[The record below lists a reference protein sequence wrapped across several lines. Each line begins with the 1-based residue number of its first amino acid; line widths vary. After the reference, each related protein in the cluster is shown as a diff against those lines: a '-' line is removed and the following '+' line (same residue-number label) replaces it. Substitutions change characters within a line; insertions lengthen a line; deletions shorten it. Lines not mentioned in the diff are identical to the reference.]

1 MMLFRCALAFCAAAV
16 GSFLFWGLF
25 RTAPLA
31 AAGGLAGLVLAAVAM
46 LIEHKVKKIPL
57 KVVVGGVAGFA
68 AGLVLANLSSFA
80 LLFCYPG
87 NALISFTIYLMLN
100 VLLGFLGLTIGAGKA
115 DELVRTRSGAL
126 RGADGN
132 QNFKVMDTSAIID
145 GRIADIF
152 ETGFVE
158 GTLIIPQF
166 VLQELLYI
174 ADSSDSLRR
183 VRGKRGLDILNKIQK
198 QVDVEVRIIDQDFP
212 KIKEVDAKL
221 VALAKKMEAKIIT
234 NDFNLNK
241 VAELQGVPVLNVNQL
256 ATSLRPVVLPGELM
270 NVFIQREGKEQGQGV
285 AYLDDGTMVVV
296 ENGRRF
302 MGKSA
307 DVTVTSVLQ
316 TTAGRMI
323 FTELKSRK
331 SSDNAS
337 NSDR

>member
-1 MMLFRCALAFCAAAV
+1 MIVLRCVLAFCAAAV

-25 RTAPLA
+25 RTATLA
-31 AAGGLAGLVLAAVAM
+31 GLGGLAGIVLAALAM
-46 LIEHKVKKIPL
+46 LIEHKVKKTPL
-57 KVVVGGVAGFA
+57 RVVVGGVAGFA
-68 AGLVLANLSSFA
+68 VGLVLANLSSFA
-80 LLFCYPG
+80 LLFRYPG
-87 NALISFTIYLMLN
+87 NAFISFTIYLMLN
-100 VLLGFLGLTIGAGKA
+100 VLLGFLGLTIGVSKA

-126 RGADGN
+126 RGASQN
-132 QNFKVMDTSAIID
+132 QNIKIMDTSAIID

-198 QVDVEVRIIDQDFP
+198 QVDIEVKIIDQDFP

-221 VALAKKMEAKIIT
+221 VALAKKMEGKIIT

-256 ATSLRPVVLPGELM
+256 ATALRPVVLPGEQM
-270 NVFIQREGKEQGQGV
+270 NVYIQREGKEQGQGV

-302 MGKSA
+302 MGKNA

-331 SSDNAS
+331 SADYAG
-337 NSDR
+337 

>member
-1 MMLFRCALAFCAAAV
+1 MIVFRCVLAFCAAAV

-25 RTAPLA
+25 KTTNFALL
-31 AAGGLAGLVLAAVAM
+31 GGLAGIALAAVAM
-46 LIEHKVKKIPL
+46 LIEHKVKKTPL
-57 KVVVGGVAGFA
+57 RVVAGGVAGFA
-68 AGLVLANLSSFA
+68 MGLVLANLSSLA

-87 NALISFTIYLMLN
+87 NALISLTIYLMLN
-100 VLLGFLGLTIGAGKA
+100 VLLGFLGLAIGVGKA
-115 DELVRTRSGAL
+115 DELVKTRSGGL
-126 RGADGN
+126 RGAAGN
-132 QNFKVMDTSAIID
+132 QNIKVMDTSAIID

-198 QVDVEVRIIDQDFP
+198 QVDIEVKIIDQDFP

-221 VALAKKMEAKIIT
+221 VALAKKMEGKIIT

-241 VAELQGVPVLNVNQL
+241 VAELQGVSVLNVNQL
-256 ATSLRPVVLPGELM
+256 ATALRPVVLPGEQM

-302 MGKSA
+302 MGRNA

-331 SSDNAS
+331 SADNAS

>member
-1 MMLFRCALAFCAAAV
+1 MILFRCVLVFCTAAV
-16 GSFLFWGLF
+16 GAFLFRGLF
-25 RTAPLA
+25 NAIHLA
-31 AAGGLAGLVLAAVAM
+31 LLGGVAGIVLAAVAM
-46 LIEHKVKKIPL
+46 LIEHKVKKTPL
-57 KVVVGGVAGFA
+57 RVVVGGVAGFA
-68 AGLVLANLSSFA
+68 VGLVLANLSSFA
-80 LLFCYPG
+80 LLFRYPG
-87 NALISFTIYLMLN
+87 NAFISFTIYLMLN
-100 VLLGFLGLTIGAGKA
+100 VLLGFLGLTIGVSKA

-126 RGADGN
+126 RGASQN
-132 QNFKVMDTSAIID
+132 QNIKIMDTSAIID

-198 QVDVEVRIIDQDFP
+198 QVDIEVKIIDQDFP

-221 VALAKKMEAKIIT
+221 VALAKKMEGKIIT

-256 ATSLRPVVLPGELM
+256 ATALRPVVLPGEQM
-270 NVFIQREGKEQGQGV
+270 NVYIQREGKEQGQGV

-302 MGKSA
+302 MGKNA

-331 SSDNAS
+331 SADYAG
-337 NSDR
+337 

>member
-1 MMLFRCALAFCAAAV
+1 MIVFRCLLAFCAAVV
-16 GSFLFWGLF
+16 GSFFFWELFK
-25 RTAPLA
+25 TPNLA
-31 AAGGLAGLVLAAVAM
+31 LIGGLTGIILAIVIILV
-46 LIEHKVKKIPL
+46 EQKVKKSPL
-57 KVVVGGVAGFA
+57 RVVIGGVAGFTI
-68 AGLVLANLSSFA
+68 GLILANLSSFA
-80 LLFCYPG
+80 LLFYYPG
-87 NALISFTIYLMLN
+87 NSLVSYTIYLMIN
-100 VLLGFLGLTIGAGKA
+100 CLLGFLGLGIGIGKA
-115 DELVRTRSGAL
+115 DELIRTKTGAL
-126 RGADGN
+126 RGATQN
-132 QNFKVMDTSAIID
+132 QNYKVMDTSAIID
-145 GRIADIF
+145 GRIADLF

-183 VRGKRGLDILNKIQK
+183 NRGKRGLDILNKIQK
-198 QVDVEVRIIDQDFP
+198 QVDIEVKIVDQDFP

-256 ATSLRPVVLPGELM
+256 ATALRPVVLPGELM
-270 NVFIQREGKEQGQGV
+270 NVYIQREGKEQGQGV

-296 ENGRRF
+296 ENGRKF
-302 MGKSA
+302 MGKNA

-323 FTELKSRK
+323 FSELRGRK
-331 SSDNAS
+331 ATDYAS

>member
-1 MMLFRCALAFCAAAV
+1 MMLLRCMLAVGAAAA

-25 RTAPLA
+25 GTALLA
-31 AAGGLAGLVLAAVAM
+31 SLGGLAGIVLAAATV
-46 LIEHKVKKIPL
+46 LIEHKVRKTPL
-57 KVVVGGVAGFA
+57 KVIVGGVAGFA
-68 AGLVLANLSSFA
+68 TGLVLANLFSFA
-80 LLFCYPG
+80 LLFRYTG
-87 NALISFTIYLMLN
+87 NGLVSVAVYLMLN
-100 VLLGFLGLTIGAGKA
+100 VLLGFLGLAIGVGKA
-115 DELVRTRSGAL
+115 DELVRARSGGQ
-126 RGADGN
+126 RGADSN
-132 QNFKVMDTSAIID
+132 QNIKIMDTSAIID

-166 VLQELLYI
+166 VLQELVYI
-174 ADSSDSLRR
+174 ADSSDPLRR

-198 QVDVEVRIIDQDFP
+198 QVDIEVKIIDQDFP

-221 VALAKKMEAKIIT
+221 VALAKKMEGKIIT

-241 VAELQGVPVLNVNQL
+241 VAELQGVAVLNVNEL
-256 ATSLRPVVLPGELM
+256 ATALRPVVLPGEQM
-270 NVFIQREGKEQGQGV
+270 NVYIQREGKEQGQGV

-302 MGKSA
+302 MGKNA

-331 SSDNAS
+331 SADYAG
-337 NSDR
+337 

>member
-1 MMLFRCALAFCAAAV
+1 MMLLRCVLAIGAAAV

-25 RTAPLA
+25 GTAILA
-31 AAGGLAGLVLAAVAM
+31 SLGGLAGIVLAAMAM
-46 LIEHKVKKIPL
+46 LIEHKVGKTPL
-57 KVVVGGVAGFA
+57 KVVVGGVAGCA
-68 AGLVLANLSSFA
+68 AGLALANLSSFA
-80 LLFCYPG
+80 LLFRYPG
-87 NALISFTIYLMLN
+87 NGQVGFAVYLMLN
-100 VLLGFLGLTIGAGKA
+100 ALLGFLGLAIGVGKA
-115 DELVRTRSGAL
+115 DELVRARSGGQ
-126 RGADGN
+126 RGADSN
-132 QNFKVMDTSAIID
+132 QNIKIMDTSAIID

-166 VLQELLYI
+166 VLQELVYI
-174 ADSSDSLRR
+174 ADSSDPLRR

-198 QVDVEVRIIDQDFP
+198 QVDIEVKIIDQDFP

-241 VAELQGVPVLNVNQL
+241 VAELQGVSVLNVNEL
-256 ATSLRPVVLPGELM
+256 ATALRPVVLPGEQM
-270 NVFIQREGKEQGQGV
+270 NVYIQREGKEQGQGV

-302 MGKSA
+302 MGKNA

-331 SSDNAS
+331 SADYAG
-337 NSDR
+337 

>member
-1 MMLFRCALAFCAAAV
+1 MILLRCVLAMCAAAV

-25 RTAPLA
+25 GTATLA
-31 AAGGLAGLVLAAVAM
+31 WLGGLAGIVLATMTM
-46 LIEHKVKKIPL
+46 LVELTVRKTPL
-57 KVVVGGVAGFA
+57 KVVVGGVAGCA
-68 AGLVLANLSSFA
+68 TGLVLANLSSFA
-80 LLFCYPG
+80 LLFRYPG
-87 NALISFTIYLMLN
+87 NALVSVAVYLMLN
-100 VLLGFLGLTIGAGKA
+100 VLLGFLGLTIGIGKA
-115 DELVRTRSGAL
+115 DELVKTRSGGL
-126 RGADGN
+126 RGAGGN
-132 QNFKVMDTSAIID
+132 QNIKIMDTSAIID

-166 VLQELLYI
+166 VLQELIYI
-174 ADSSDSLRR
+174 ADSSDALRR
-183 VRGKRGLDILNKIQK
+183 NRGKRGLDILNKIQK
-198 QVDVEVRIIDQDFP
+198 QVDVEVKIVDQDFP

-221 VALAKKMEAKIIT
+221 IALAKKMEGKIIT

-241 VAELQGVPVLNVNQL
+241 VAELQGIPVLNVNQL
-256 ATSLRPVVLPGELM
+256 ATALRPVVLPGELM
-270 NVFIQREGKEQGQGV
+270 NVHIQREGKEQGQGV

-302 MGKSA
+302 MGKNA

-331 SSDNAS
+331 SADYAG
-337 NSDR
+337 